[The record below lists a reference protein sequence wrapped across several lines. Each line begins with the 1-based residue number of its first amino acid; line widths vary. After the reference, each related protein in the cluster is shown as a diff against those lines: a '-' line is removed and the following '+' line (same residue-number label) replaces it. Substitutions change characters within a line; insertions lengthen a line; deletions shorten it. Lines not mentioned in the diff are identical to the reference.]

1 MAELKVNTDT
11 DPYPAKA
18 GTPLTNTG
26 GRVFSDGS
34 TIQDRNLQITFK
46 YRAGSNTNDPEAIS
60 RNSAIGIATNGPFIF
75 SSAVNITTLPGSG
88 ITAPNGFYW
97 NSVDNPEEFPVDACG
112 GRPETSGEYRYRDGR
127 FIINGFDTPALI
139 NSSTYYS
146 GSAFG
151 GDNLRHSDGHSKIV
165 GFALDGYPIYGPF
178 GYTDA
183 SNSSSSIKQILS
195 SYELRST
202 PSAGRG
208 STFSEI
214 SAGKFVQ
221 DYLFTNSQDLDEHN
235 GRFCVTPDYTT
246 GTYAY
251 FLTFTPNLTA
261 PAYPYVVGPST
272 REQR

>member
-1 MAELKVNTDT
+1 MAEIRVQTDC

-34 TIQDRNLQITFK
+34 TIQDRNKDFRFK
-46 YRAGSNTNDPEAIS
+46 YRAGSNTNDPDPINRELPVGVS
-60 RNSAIGIATNGPFIF
+60 TNGPSIF
-75 SSAVNITTLPGSG
+75 SSAMNETTLPSSG
-88 ITAPNGFYW
+88 ITAPSGFHW
-97 NSVDNPEEFPVDACG
+97 NSVENAEEFPVDNCG
-112 GRPETSGEYRYRDGR
+112 GRPETAGEYRYRDGR
-127 FIINGFDTPALI
+127 FIINGFANSTFT

-146 GSAFG
+146 GTAFG
-151 GDNLRHSDGHSKIV
+151 VDNLRHPDGHSKIV

-183 SNSSSSIKQILS
+183 TDNTSSIKQMLS
-195 SYELRST
+195 SYELRAT
-202 PSAGRG
+202 PSSGRG
-208 STFSEI
+208 STFAEI
-214 SAGKFVQ
+214 SAGKFVE
-221 DYLFTNSQDLDEHN
+221 DYLFANSQDLDEHN

-251 FLTFTPNLTA
+251 FLTFTENLTA
-261 PAYPYVVGPST
+261 PAYPYIVGPST